1 MVAQR
6 AVRPAWVHG
15 AGERGSALAPVP
27 PLQARTQGRGC
38 PAFPNGTRAKP
49 IMSDDHKPHVKD
61 AKPTKPGEGDGA
73 KLASRPMTLG
83 DHLFIWTMVILVGV
97 VFGIGPSFGLIFAS
111 RGSLSSYNVDQAQ
124 VERRQR
130 TAATL
135 QQVLG
140 QGEQWEKRD
149 AEEYARAYR
158 KAQLAEGR
166 GLMPGAAQREELLQ
180 DFYQKKTIRG
190 RDYLS
195 TLRDNKMGSELST
208 DILRTFLAERF
219 ANAALDAR
227 LTVAPVVSR
236 SAASNTM
243 TLVMTGFESE
253 EVVLSAR
260 TLMEPVTAGVDD
272 AAIRRAYDELQL
284 RDRFIEPAVRVI
296 SVAVADPAPFL
307 ATQPEPADD
316 AVAAWYQAHLDRF
329 VIPATTPDVDQ
340 TPAPDRH
347 RPLDEVKSEVVQALK
362 LEGAQ
367 AQALEQI
374 GRLQTEV
381 VDGGLETKDAAAFAA
396 AVAAA
401 QCRLIEEITLPEDA
415 HDDLNLGP
423 ELGTLKGRSAR
434 SIGLVSGKPGE
445 YISDH
450 QLTSSGAWVV
460 IRLVGRREA
469 RQRELSDPAVLAEVQ
484 RYVGAKQAYP
494 KLLAEAETLRARAE
508 AAGPGGLRKI
518 FVGDADVAARWQ
530 VTVTRNRMNAM
541 NTLAAPEPADEGS
554 ARGEAR
560 WAASL
565 AVAGNPVVI
574 AATAAEG
581 EVARV
586 RLVQCV
592 GLSAAEPLPAT
603 GQGLAVARVR
613 QAFAQGL
620 EIQAMQALEREMT
633 R

>member
-1 MVAQR
+1 
-6 AVRPAWVHG
+6 
-15 AGERGSALAPVP
+15 
-27 PLQARTQGRGC
+27 
-38 PAFPNGTRAKP
+38 
-49 IMSDDHKPHVKD
+49 MSDDHKPHVKE

-111 RGSLSSYNVDQAQ
+111 RGSLSSYNVDQVQ
-124 VERRQR
+124 VDRRQR

-140 QGEQWEKRD
+140 WGEQWEK
-149 AEEYARAYR
+149 ENQEQYARAYR
-158 KAQLAEGR
+158 KAQLAEAR

-180 DFYQKKTIRG
+180 DFYQKKTARG

-195 TLRDNKMGSELST
+195 TLRDDRLGSEIST
-208 DILRTFLAERF
+208 ETLRTFLAERF

-236 SAASNTM
+236 SAASSTM
-243 TLVMTGFESE
+243 TMVMTGFESE
-253 EVVLSAR
+253 EVILSAQP
-260 TLMEPVTAGVDD
+260 LMEPVTAGADD
-272 AAIRRAYDELQL
+272 PAIRRAYDELQL
-284 RDRFIEPAVRVI
+284 RDRFIEPAVRLI
-296 SVAVADPAPFL
+296 SVAVADPARFL
-307 ATQPEPADD
+307 ATQPEPTD
-316 AVAAWYQAHLDRF
+316 AAVTAWYQAHLERF
-329 VIPATTPDVDQ
+329 IVPSTTPDVDQ
-340 TPAPDRH
+340 TPAPVVH
-347 RPLDEVKSEVVQALK
+347 RPLDEVKTEVVQALK

-374 GRLQTEV
+374 SRLQTAV
-381 VDGGLETKDAAAFAA
+381 VDGALETKDAAAFAA
-396 AVAAA
+396 AVAATDG
-401 QCRLIEEITLPEDA
+401 RLIAEIALPEDA
-415 HDDLNLGP
+415 RDDLNLGP
-423 ELGTLKGRSAR
+423 ELGILKGRSAR
-434 SIGLVSGKPGE
+434 SIGLVAGKPGE

-460 IRLVGRREA
+460 IRLIGRREA

-484 RYVGAKQAYP
+484 RYLSAKQAYP
-494 KLLAEAETLRARAE
+494 KLLAEAEALRARAE
-508 AAGPGGLRKI
+508 AAGPGGLRTV
-518 FVGDADVAARWQ
+518 FVDDAEVAARWQ
-530 VTVTRNRMNAM
+530 VPVSRSRLNAM
-541 NTLAAPEPADEGS
+541 STLAAPAPADEGS

-574 AATAAEG
+574 AETTKEG

-592 GLSAAEPLPAT
+592 GISAGEPLPAT
-603 GQGLAVARVR
+603 GQGLAVSRVR
-613 QAFAQGL
+613 QAFARGL
-620 EIQAMQALEREMT
+620 EIQAMQALEREMS